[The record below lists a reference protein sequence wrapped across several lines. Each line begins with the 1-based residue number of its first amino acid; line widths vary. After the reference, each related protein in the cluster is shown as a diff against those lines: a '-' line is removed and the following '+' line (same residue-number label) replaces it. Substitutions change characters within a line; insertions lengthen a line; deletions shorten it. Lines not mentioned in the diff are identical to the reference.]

1 MQAWP
6 LVGRERELAS
16 IAAALDRS
24 SAGGVVVAGPPGVGK
39 TYLAREALDRARARG
54 ATIEWAVATEA
65 AAGIPFGPVAHLLPR
80 VGGDASTRLDL
91 LRRAADGLA
100 ERSQGGAIVLGVD
113 DAHLLDG
120 PSAALVHHLVLSS
133 TASVLLTLRT
143 DASATDAVTA
153 LWKDGLVEWLEVKP
167 FSQPE
172 LESLVRAVVGGQ
184 IDGATLHQLWELCRG
199 NALFLRELVDGALLD
214 GRLARVGEVWRV
226 RGPFGANTR
235 LSEVIQARLG
245 RLGDDARAVAEVIAL
260 GEPLGAAL
268 LESVVAAAAL
278 EAADRAGLVEAMP
291 DPRRLQLRLAHPLYS
306 ELLRATVPPM
316 RRRAIHRQLAEA
328 LQQLGGRRRNDVLR
342 LAVWRL
348 ESGVLADPDLLLKAA
363 RVASGTFFEHSLG
376 ERLARAAVDL
386 GGGARAERIL
396 AETLFLQG
404 RVGEAEEL
412 LAALQRRSPTED
424 RAQTAMLRA
433 NNLFWGLGR
442 AVEAEQVLHAAEDV
456 LRPSRWREES
466 VVLRATIAFSRGETR
481 VALDDVDSVLERTD
495 RGGRTG
501 LHALALATGAWAFSG
516 RSEHAVAQA
525 ERAVTGGGPVA
536 GEQSLA
542 GDRLLTA
549 LCVAYRLAGRL
560 YDAEALAEGRYQTAL
575 DRHAEELQAPW
586 ALLRGE
592 NALARGQVDV
602 ATAWL
607 REAAFLLRE
616 RGWFF
621 GVYSRAW
628 CLGSLAEANA
638 LLGAV
643 DAAEAALAEADAET
657 PERFFI
663 PNRERG
669 RVWLAAARGELS
681 AARSLAAQAART
693 AAGLGSHMV
702 EAVGLHDVARLG
714 EPAGVVDRLAVL
726 ADLLEGPLPRAYASH
741 AAALAERNGPG
752 LDAAATRFEAI
763 GTMLLAAEAAAE
775 ASRAHRD
782 DGRNASA
789 LASSQRASRLLAD
802 CNARP
807 QTLAIG
813 LLEMPDAVLR
823 LTSREREVGAMA
835 AQGLTNRDIAE
846 RLVVSVRTVD
856 THLYN
861 LYAKLG
867 VNSRAAL
874 RAIFETPGP

>member
-16 IAAALDRS
+16 IAAALDH
-24 SAGGVVVAGPPGVGK
+24 SAVGGVVVAGPPGVGK
-39 TYLAREALDRARARG
+39 TYLAREALDRARRRG

-80 VGGDASTRLDL
+80 GGDASTRLDL

-120 PSAALVHHLVLSS
+120 PSAALVHHLVLTS
-133 TASVLLTLRT
+133 TVSVLLTLRT
-143 DASATDAVTA
+143 DASTTDAVTA
-153 LWKDGLVEWLEVKP
+153 LWKDGLVEWLEVRP

-172 LESLVRAVVGGQ
+172 LELLVRTVVGGQ
-184 IDGATLHQLWELCRG
+184 VHGSTLRQLWELCRG

-214 GRLARVGEVWRV
+214 GTLAQTGEVWRM
-226 RGPFGANTR
+226 RGPFGASTR
-235 LSEVIQARLG
+235 LTEVIQARLG
-245 RLGDDARAVAEVIAL
+245 RLRDDARAVAEVIAL
-260 GEPLGAAL
+260 GEPLEAAL
-268 LESVVAAAAL
+268 LESVVAASAL

-306 ELLRATVPPM
+306 ELLRVTVPPM
-316 RRRAIHRQLAEA
+316 RRRGAHRRLAEA
-328 LQQLGGRRRNDVLR
+328 LQRLGGRRRNDVLR

-348 ESGVLADPDLLLKAA
+348 ESGVPADPDLLLKAA

-376 ERLARAAVDL
+376 ERLARAAVDAD
-386 GGGARAERIL
+386 GGARAERIL
-396 AETLFLQG
+396 AEMLFTQG

-412 LAALQRRSPTED
+412 LADLQRRFPAED
-424 RAQTAMLRA
+424 RAKTAMLRA

-442 AVEAEQVLHAAEDV
+442 AIEAEQVLRAAEGA
-456 LRPSRWREES
+456 LRTSSWWKES
-466 VVLRATIAFSRGETR
+466 LVLRATIAFSRGETR
-481 VALDDVDSVLERTD
+481 GALRDVVSVLERTD
-495 RGGRTG
+495 RGSRTG
-501 LHALALATGAWAFSG
+501 LHALALATGAWAFAG
-516 RSEHAVAQA
+516 RPVHAVAEA
-525 ERAVTGGGPVA
+525 ERAATAGRHTDGPQA
-536 GEQSLA
+536 LA

-549 LCVAYRLAGRL
+549 LCVAYRMAGRL
-560 YDAEALAEGRYQTAL
+560 RDAEALAEARYRIAL

-586 ALLRGE
+586 ALLQGE
-592 NALARGQVDV
+592 NALARGQVE
-602 ATAWL
+602 AAAAWL
-607 REAAFLLRE
+607 REAASLLRE

-669 RVWLAAARGELS
+669 RVWLAAARGEIS
-681 AARSLAAQAART
+681 AAQTLAARAAET

-702 EAVGLHDVARLG
+702 EAVGLHDMVRLG
-714 EPAGVVDRLAVL
+714 AQASVVERLTAL
-726 ADLLEGPLPRAYASH
+726 AERVEGPLPGAYARH
-741 AAALAERNGPG
+741 AAALAERDGPG
-752 LDAAATRFEAI
+752 LDAASTRFEAI

-775 ASRAHRD
+775 ASRAHASV
-782 DGRNASA
+782 GRKASA
-789 LASSQRASRLLAD
+789 LASSQRASRLLD
-802 CNARP
+802 GSNGRP
-807 QTLAIG
+807 RTPAIG
-813 LLEMPDAVLR
+813 LLRMTDVVPR
-823 LTSREREVGAMA
+823 LTLREREIATMA
-835 AQGLTNRDIAE
+835 AQGLSNRAIAE
-846 RLVVSVRTVD
+846 RLGLSVRTVD
-856 THLYN
+856 THLSN
-861 LYAKLG
+861 LYSKLG

-874 RAIFETPGP
+874 RAIFGTARP

>member
-16 IAAALDRS
+16 IAAALHRPT
-24 SAGGVVVAGPPGVGK
+24 AGGVVVAGPPGVGK
-39 TYLAREALDRARARG
+39 TYLARAALDRARAQG
-54 ATIEWAVATEA
+54 ARIEWAVATQA

-80 VGGDASTRLDL
+80 ASGDASTRLDL

-100 ERSQGGAIVLGVD
+100 ERSQGGPIVLGVD

-153 LWKDGLVEWLEVKP
+153 LWKDGLVERLEVRP
-167 FSQPE
+167 FSRPE
-172 LESLVRAVVGGQ
+172 LELLVRTVVGGQ
-184 IDGATLHQLWELCRG
+184 VDGATLHHLWELCRG

-214 GRLARVGEVWRV
+214 GSLARTGEVWRM
-226 RGPFGANTR
+226 RGPLGANTR
-235 LSEVIQARLG
+235 LTEVVQARLG

-268 LESVVAAAAL
+268 LESVVAAPAL
-278 EAADRAGLVEAMP
+278 DAADRAGLVEAMH

-348 ESGVLADPDLLLKAA
+348 ESGAPADPELLLKAA
-363 RVASGTFFEHSLG
+363 KVASGTFFEHSLG
-376 ERLARAAVDL
+376 ERLARAAVDA

-396 AETLFLQG
+396 AETLFTQG
-404 RVGEAEEL
+404 RVREAEDL
-412 LAALQRRSPTED
+412 LADLQARSPGQD
-424 RAQTAMLRA
+424 SAATAMLRA

-442 AVEAEQVLHAAEDV
+442 AIEAEQVLRDAEDV
-456 LRPSRWREES
+456 LHTSSWREES
-466 VVLRATIAFSRGETR
+466 VVLRATIAFSRGDTR
-481 VALDDVDSVLERTD
+481 AALDDVVPVLDRTD
-495 RGGRTG
+495 LGGRTG
-501 LHALALATGAWAFSG
+501 LHALALATGAWAFAG
-516 RSEHAVAQA
+516 RAEHAVARA
-525 ERAVTGGGPVA
+525 ERAIA
-536 GEQSLA
+536 GRRHGRGQDLA

-560 YDAEALAEGRYQTAL
+560 GDADALAEGRYQTAL

-592 NALARGQVDV
+592 NALARGQVEL
-602 ATAWL
+602 AAAWL
-607 REAAFLLRE
+607 REAANLLRE

-628 CLGSLAEANA
+628 CLGSLAETNA

-643 DAAEAALAEADAET
+643 DAAEAALADADAET

-669 RVWLAAARGELS
+669 RVWLAAARGELT

-693 AAGLGSHMV
+693 AAGLGGHMV

-714 EPAGVVDRLAVL
+714 APADVVDRLAAL
-726 ADLLEGPLPRAYASH
+726 ADRVEGPLPGAYAVH
-741 AAALAERNGPG
+741 AAALAEGDG
-752 LDAAATRFEAI
+752 QALDAAAARFEAI

-775 ASRAHRD
+775 ASRAHRAA
-782 DGRNASA
+782 GRKAGA
-789 LASSQRASRLLAD
+789 LTSFQRAGRLLD
-802 CNARP
+802 GLEARP
-807 QTLAIG
+807 RTPTLG
-813 LLEMPDAVLR
+813 LLRMPDELPR
-823 LTSREREVGAMA
+823 LTAREREVGTLA
-835 AQGLTNRDIAE
+835 ARGLSNRDIAA

-856 THLYN
+856 THLSN
-861 LYAKLG
+861 LYVKLG

-874 RAIFETPGP
+874 RAIFEVPDP